1 MPTILRKDG
10 FRFLFYSN
18 EGNEPCHIHVKKGGG
33 DAKIWLEP
41 EIQEAYFY
49 GFSPNEIKVIR
60 ETIIEH
66 ETLLKEKWNE
76 YFNN

>member
-18 EGNEPCHIHVKKGGG
+18 EGNEPCHIRFKKGGG
-33 DAKIWLEP
+33 NAKIWLEP
-41 EIQEAYFY
+41 EIQETYFY
-49 GFSPNEIKVIR
+49 GFSPNEIKAIR
-60 ETIIEH
+60 ETIMEH
-66 ETLLKEKWNE
+66 ESFLKEKWND